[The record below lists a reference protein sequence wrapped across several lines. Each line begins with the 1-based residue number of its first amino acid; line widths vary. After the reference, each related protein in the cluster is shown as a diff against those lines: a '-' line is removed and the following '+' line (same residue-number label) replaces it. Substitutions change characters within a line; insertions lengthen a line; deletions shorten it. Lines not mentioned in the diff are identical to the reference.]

1 LEIAESAHNFRCT
14 YKWLKASRLQSKL
27 SRTQHN
33 PSHLASYLLLPTC
46 IMLKNKPPMN
56 KLKYIAAILIA
67 VAGLGL
73 QQAQAHLLNPTQFT
87 TPDPIGNPASETQ
100 FLKDNN
106 YLPASSQFLF
116 KQDKDGNQEGAFGQY
131 FTITVLTASSWSI
144 TWDFLNTGLVL
155 DGVLI
160 KDGSEAGSHGDQLY
174 RFYGVSADEL
184 TAGAG
189 IVAFDNPVKGISH
202 IGFLGSE
209 GGNGVPDG
217 GSTVM
222 LLGAALG
229 SLGMVRRFLKK

>member
-1 LEIAESAHNFRCT
+1 
-14 YKWLKASRLQSKL
+14 
-27 SRTQHN
+27 
-33 PSHLASYLLLPTC
+33 
-46 IMLKNKPPMN
+46 MN

-73 QQAQAHLLNPTQFT
+73 QQAQAHLLDPTQFT

-100 FLKDNN
+100 YLKDNN
-106 YLPASSQFLF
+106 FLPDSSMFLF
-116 KQDKDGNQEGAFGQY
+116 KEDKDGNQEGSFGSF
-131 FTITVLTASSWSI
+131 FTITKTTASSWSI
-144 TWDFLNTGLVL
+144 TWNLTGGFTL

-160 KDGSEAGSHGDQLY
+160 KDGSEAGSNGDQLY

-189 IVAFDNPVKGISH
+189 IVAFDDPVKGISH